1 MSVSFGVA
9 SADSHKGEDCTT
21 AVVGSGGAPSCFG
34 VFDGHTGK
42 QASAIC
48 QSTVCQRLLTDSRG
62 PPLPTAAIEDVFWAV
77 DLEIGQR
84 DLIDGT
90 TATILWVE
98 SSPPEEAETPLREAS
113 SAPLRE
119 APESGLRCVLAWV
132 GDSTAVA
139 LDMRAAHGVPLAAT
153 RDHNPDSA
161 EEQARMNRMQA
172 SRDDPASA
180 AADDVKLFTRA
191 FERAKAIAE
200 QRPDGAD
207 SRRKCLFMNRSKP
220 TESSHPFVVA
230 TEEHHAHPC
239 YYDLQMTRSIGDWL
253 APDLVLPDP
262 EFLELDTVVS
272 GAFCRVIL
280 ASDGL
285 WDVCSHQTAAKVA
298 RKHETPQ
305 EAADALL
312 AIAKRAYIKE
322 RGLERVGDDTSV
334 VVVDLN
340 PGLVPFEPPAAG
352 ATCCALL

>member
-1 MSVSFGVA
+1 MRSESTGA
-9 SADSHKGEDCTT
+9 SGCSPT
-21 AVVGSGGAPSCFG
+21 A
-34 VFDGHTGK
+34 
-42 QASAIC
+42 
-48 QSTVCQRLLTDSRG
+48 R

-77 DLEIGQR
+77 DLEMGQR

-90 TATILWVE
+90 TATVLFVE
-98 SSPPEEAETPLREAS
+98 SSPPEEAEAPLREAS

-153 RDHNPDSA
+153 RDHNPDST

-253 APDLVLPDP
+253 APIWCCPTRSFWSWTRWWRRLPP
-262 EFLELDTVVS
+262 RHI
-272 GAFCRVIL
+272 GH
-280 ASDGL
+280 DGL

-298 RKHETPQ
+298 RKRETPQ
-305 EAADALL
+305 EAPTRCSPSPSA
-312 AIAKRAYIKE
+312 R
-322 RGLERVGDDTSV
+322 TSRSAASSAWTT
-334 VVVDLN
+334 
-340 PGLVPFEPPAAG
+340 PRWSSSTSTASCPRAAG
-352 ATCCALL
+352 RGRDLLRITIKFALPDHSL

>member
-62 PPLPTAAIEDVFWAV
+62 PPLPTSAIEDVFWAV

-90 TATILWVE
+90 TATVLFVE

-161 EEQARMNRMQA
+161 EEQARMVQEE
-172 SRDDPASA
+172 
-180 AADDVKLFTRA
+180 DVGETILF
-191 FERAKAIAE
+191 IA
-200 QRPDGAD
+200 QMPPHV
-207 SRRKCLFMNRSKP
+207 CLNEIHITPTWNRS
-220 TESSHPFVVA
+220 
-230 TEEHHAHPC
+230 
-239 YYDLQMTRSIGDWL
+239 YIGASD
-253 APDLVLPDP
+253 
-262 EFLELDTVVS
+262 
-272 GAFCRVIL
+272 RVIPR
-280 ASDGL
+280 D
-285 WDVCSHQTAAKVA
+285 
-298 RKHETPQ
+298 E
-305 EAADALL
+305 
-312 AIAKRAYIKE
+312 
-322 RGLERVGDDTSV
+322 
-334 VVVDLN
+334 
-340 PGLVPFEPPAAG
+340 
-352 ATCCALL
+352 